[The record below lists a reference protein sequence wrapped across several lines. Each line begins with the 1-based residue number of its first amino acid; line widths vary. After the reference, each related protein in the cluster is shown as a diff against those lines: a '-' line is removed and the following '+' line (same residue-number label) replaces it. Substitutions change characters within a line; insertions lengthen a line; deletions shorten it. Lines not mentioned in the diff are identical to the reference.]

1 MSSEN
6 TTILAFALQKSTLDA
21 LQAINLNIEG
31 TLQCQLGDINKA
43 TQVLIEQ
50 GAPDI
55 LIVDAGQCV
64 QLEAALLAL
73 SEYCPPQMKLIVLG
87 EKTDL
92 ALYRNLI
99 FAGVSDYHA
108 TPLDQDALRLTLLH
122 LQGKKLNKALH
133 QGRTICVIGCSGG
146 SGVSTVASNLAWV
159 MGQEQKQR
167 VALLDFDLFH
177 SQHPILLGMD
187 YEPSLNNLLENA
199 HRIDATLLTHN
210 AQQVSP
216 NLHLF
221 YDQDLHLSCTN
232 LEQPEL
238 CVKAMAEHYGTVILD
253 IPDLRHPALLK
264 MLDQADICIWL
275 NDASL
280 SSFRYIDKL
289 RHRFSNQEQRN
300 LLVYNA
306 SRSSKGRIPKADIEQ
321 ATSLKICCELPFDDK
336 AFLNAESQGIPLVKS
351 KSKLAKQLR
360 SLALKVSNVQEG

>member
-1 MSSEN
+1 MSSEKTN
-6 TTILAFALQKSTLDA
+6 ILAFALNKTTLEA
-21 LQAINLNIEG
+21 LHAINLELAG
-31 TLQCQLGDINKA
+31 SLQCQLGDINKA
-43 TQVLIEQ
+43 TQTLIEQ

-55 LIVDAGQCV
+55 LIVDGGQCL
-64 QLEAALLAL
+64 QLESALLAL

-92 ALYRNLI
+92 SLYRNLL
-99 FAGVSDYHA
+99 FAGVSDYHT
-108 TPLDQDALRLTLLH
+108 TPLDQDVLRLSILH
-122 LQGKKLNKALH
+122 LQGKKLNKVLR
-133 QGRTICVIGCSGG
+133 QGRTICVIGCAGG
-146 SGVSTVASNLAWV
+146 TGASTVASNLAWI

-187 YEPSLNNLLENA
+187 YEPSLNNLLNNA
-199 HRIDATLLTHN
+199 QRIDATLLMHS

-221 YDQDLHLSCTN
+221 YDQNSHLSFEHI
-232 LEQPEL
+232 EQPEL

-264 MLDQADICIWL
+264 MLDQADICIWI

-280 SSFRYIDKL
+280 SGFRYIDKL

-306 SRSSKGRIPKADIEQ
+306 SRQAKARIPKAEIERA
-321 ATSLKICCELPFDDK
+321 ATIKICCELPFDDK
-336 AFLNAESQGIPLVKS
+336 AFLNAESQGTPLVKG

-360 SLALKVSNVQEG
+360 SLALQVSNVQEG